1 MSDPPV
7 PPVGRAGRARGR
19 AIRARTQEELDA
31 VRMPGAI
38 RSPPPVGA
46 VVETVGA
53 HGRGRATTPDS
64 SISQGRGRG
73 VTPERDSINVP
84 STGRGAFLRGALASQ
99 TQQSQA
105 ATVDTTSSVRTGSSS
120 ADSLVQPLAQVGL
133 SASSITTSGAGGG
146 NGSAP
151 SIGRGATRGRRD
163 RQDFQPRTRPETCTS
178 KQGSGGDPLPI
189 SCNFFRLVSKP
200 DWRLLK
206 YRVDMSPEIDFTKL
220 RKALVYQHKGTKLKN
235 MIFDGTLLFTDTR
248 LAPTDDVTPVIWT
261 SQRNDGTIVTLSIR
275 LVEELQP
282 SDYHYMQFF
291 NLVLRRVLEGMKL
304 ELVGRNYYDPSA
316 KIMLT
321 NHKLELWPGYETSIR
336 QHEDSILLC
345 CEISHKILRTDTVY
359 EQISNISR
367 QFPRDHKRMCEKTLL
382 GSVVMTRYNNKT
394 YKIDDINW
402 DMSPLST
409 FPYRDGQ
416 MSYVQYYETKY
427 NRKISDNRQ
436 PLMTVLPS
444 MRERRAG
451 QGPTIL
457 VPELCFMTGLSDEQ
471 RANFNLM
478 KDMGNYTR
486 QDPKKKVASLQTFA
500 KRCIENPET
509 KKMLDDWKL
518 SFNTELVK
526 FRARLL
532 KPETILGQGN
542 SSHNYKTDNADW
554 GGAFRNW
561 KQWSVVNLSKWV
573 VIHAAKDAAPVKEF
587 VNSLMKVSPSLGMV
601 MKGPKVFEIPDN
613 RTATYIQQLDKA
625 VALNPQLV
633 MVVIPNNKGEHY
645 AAVKTKCCVEKPIPS
660 QCMTAT
666 VLGKPKGLMSVATK
680 VALQMN
686 CKLGGEPWAVKI
698 PLKNTMILGY
708 DTYHDTVAKNKSVG
722 ALVASLNATFTRFIS
737 SANLHEGVG
746 QELDNTM
753 KPAVMKALRKYKDVN
768 GTFPERIIMYRDGVG
783 DGQIPYVLENE
794 VAAIEGCFKAA
805 GMENIKFTFIIVS
818 KRIMTRFFTGT
829 GSSSNNPHSGTIV
842 DDVVTLPER
851 YDFFLVS
858 QSVRQG
864 TVNPTS
870 YNVLRDTS
878 GLKPEHIQALT
889 YKLCHLYYNWPGTV
903 RVPMVC
909 QYAHKLALLIGDSLH
924 RMPAEGLDDLLYYL

>member
-1 MSDPPV
+1 M
-7 PPVGRAGRARGR
+7 G
-19 AIRARTQEELDA
+19 
-31 VRMPGAI
+31 
-38 RSPPPVGA
+38 
-46 VVETVGA
+46 
-53 HGRGRATTPDS
+53 
-64 SISQGRGRG
+64 
-73 VTPERDSINVP
+73 
-84 STGRGAFLRGALASQ
+84 
-99 TQQSQA
+99 
-105 ATVDTTSSVRTGSSS
+105 
-120 ADSLVQPLAQVGL
+120 
-133 SASSITTSGAGGG
+133 
-146 NGSAP
+146 
-151 SIGRGATRGRRD
+151 
-163 RQDFQPRTRPETCTS
+163 
-178 KQGSGGDPLPI
+178 
-189 SCNFFRLVSKP
+189 
-200 DWRLLK
+200 
-206 YRVDMSPEIDFTKL
+206 KL
-220 RKALVYQHKGTKLKN
+220 QL
-235 MIFDGTLLFTDTR
+235 M
-248 LAPTDDVTPVIWT
+248 
-261 SQRNDGTIVTLSIR
+261 
-275 LVEELQP
+275 
-282 SDYHYMQFF
+282 
-291 NLVLRRVLEGMKL
+291 
-304 ELVGRNYYDPSA
+304 GRNYFNPNARINMS
-316 KIMLT
+316 

-336 QHEDSILLC
+336 QHEDSMLLC
-345 CEISHKILRTDTVY
+345 CEVSHKVLRTDTVY
-359 EQISNISR
+359 DQIQDIAR
-367 QFPRDHKRMCEKTLL
+367 RDGTNYRRSCEKALL
-382 GSVVMTRYNNKT
+382 GTICMTKYNNRT

-402 DMSPLST
+402 DMTPAST
-409 FPYRDGQ
+409 FTWRERDV
-416 MSYVQYYETKY
+416 SYARYYEEKY
-427 NRKISDNRQ
+427 NKKLKDMKQ
-436 PLMTVLPS
+436 PLMTCLPS
-444 MRERRAG
+444 KREMRAG

-457 VPELCFMTGLSDEQ
+457 IPELCNMTGLSDDQ

-478 KDMGNYTR
+478 KDMGAHTR
-486 QDPKKKVASLQTFA
+486 QDPKKKAAALAQFARDAVA
-500 KRCIENPET
+500 NPET
-509 KKMLDDWKL
+509 KKLLADWKL
-518 SFNTELVK
+518 SFNQELVK
-526 FRARLL
+526 FRARML
-532 KPETILGQGN
+532 KPETILGKG
-542 SSHNYKTDNADW
+542 SASFNYKTDNADW

-573 VIHAAKDAAPVKEF
+573 VIHAAKDAALVKEF

-625 VALNPQLV
+625 VVLNPQLV

-660 QCMTAT
+660 KCMTAT
-666 VLGKPKGLMSVATK
+666 VLGKPTGLMSVATK

-768 GTFPERIIMYRDGVG
+768 GTYPERIIMYREGVG

-805 GMENIKFTFIIVS
+805 WMENIKFTFVIVS
-818 KRIMTRFFTGT
+818 KRIMTRFFTGQ
-829 GSSSNNPHSGTIV
+829 GSTSNNPHSGTIV

-903 RVPMVC
+903 RVPAPC
-909 QYAHKLALLIGDSLH
+909 QYAHKLALLVGDSLH
-924 RMPAEGLDDLLYYL
+924 KMPAEGHLDD

>member
-1 MSDPPV
+1 M
-7 PPVGRAGRARGR
+7 
-19 AIRARTQEELDA
+19 
-31 VRMPGAI
+31 
-38 RSPPPVGA
+38 SPPPVGA

-105 ATVDTTSSVRTGSSS
+105 ATVDTSSVRTGSSS

-316 KIMLT
+316 KILLS
-321 NHKLELWPGYETSIR
+321 NHKLELWPGYETS
-336 QHEDSILLC
+336 
-345 CEISHKILRTDTVY
+345 
-359 EQISNISR
+359 
-367 QFPRDHKRMCEKTLL
+367 LL

-402 DMSPLST
+402 DMSPMST
-409 FPYRDGQ
+409 FPYKDRQ
-416 MSYVQYYETKY
+416 CSYVEYYETKY
-427 NRKISDNRQ
+427 NRKIQDTRQ

-666 VLGKPKGLMSVATK
+666 VLGKPQGLMSVATK
-680 VALQMN
+680 A
-686 CKLGGEPWAVKI
+686 
-698 PLKNTMILGY
+698 
-708 DTYHDTVAKNKSVG
+708 
-722 ALVASLNATFTRFIS
+722 
-737 SANLHEGVG
+737 
-746 QELDNTM
+746 
-753 KPAVMKALRKYKDVN
+753 
-768 GTFPERIIMYRDGVG
+768 
-783 DGQIPYVLENE
+783 
-794 VAAIEGCFKAA
+794 
-805 GMENIKFTFIIVS
+805 
-818 KRIMTRFFTGT
+818 
-829 GSSSNNPHSGTIV
+829 
-842 DDVVTLPER
+842 
-851 YDFFLVS
+851 
-858 QSVRQG
+858 
-864 TVNPTS
+864 
-870 YNVLRDTS
+870 
-878 GLKPEHIQALT
+878 
-889 YKLCHLYYNWPGTV
+889 
-903 RVPMVC
+903 
-909 QYAHKLALLIGDSLH
+909 
-924 RMPAEGLDDLLYYL
+924 